1 MSVCLIGPTMFTWPR
16 WSPRGAGF
24 TRSPRRREREA
35 PGAHAQNV
43 AVQDAENQTSALDAI
58 LAI

>member
-16 WSPRGAGF
+16 SSPRARASLDHLVGA
-24 TRSPRRREREA
+24 SEKRR
-35 PGAHAQNV
+35 GAHAQNV